1 MAGLIVLLFAL
12 GVLALWLARRRQAAA
27 GLPPGRVVY
36 VDTKT
41 LARPSEPLYDPISD
55 LTGRPDYLV
64 EREGTLVPVEVKSG
78 RTPHRPHESHV
89 FQLVAY
95 CLLVEAVYGQ
105 RPAYGILKYPAKSF
119 AVDYDLK
126 LEDELREIMLDM
138 RRQRGELPERTH
150 AAAARCRA
158 CGYREDCDQRLS

>member
-12 GVLALWLARRRQAAA
+12 GVLALWLARRRQTAT

-64 EREGTLVPVEVKSG
+64 EREGSLVPVELRSRG
-78 RTPHRPHESHV
+78 
-89 FQLVAY
+89 VA
-95 CLLVEAVYGQ
+95 A
-105 RPAYGILKYPAKSF
+105 SF
-119 AVDYDLK
+119 SN
-126 LEDELREIMLDM
+126 LRRDIEHS
-138 RRQRGELPERTH
+138 LP
-150 AAAARCRA
+150 
-158 CGYREDCDQRLS
+158 